1 MSYLRG
7 FFFLRKNPNEIPAS
21 DWITFDEIERLLRK
35 RRIDTS
41 WLVRRG
47 GDHEWVTI
55 AELMQEA
62 VRGNKSA
69 ADPPDVSFACI
80 KCRVALRIQL
90 RFEATIYRCPN
101 CGTSYRSVQASASS
115 PVFLVIPADNSAAAT
130 GAGPVKRSRS
140 ELPSEVR
147 GALTVLELEETSSFD
162 AVRQAHR
169 ELIKSYHPDKVAHL
183 GPDLQKLAEVKTK
196 MINASYKVLEDF
208 FAANGR

>member
-1 MSYLRG
+1 MSPTWVNLCATR
-7 FFFLRKNPNEIPAS
+7 AS
-21 DWITFDEIERLLRK
+21 E
-35 RRIDTS
+35 S
-41 WLVRRG
+41 
-47 GDHEWVTI
+47 
-55 AELMQEA
+55 Q
-62 VRGNKSA
+62 
-69 ADPPDVSFACI
+69 P
-80 KCRVALRIQL
+80 
-90 RFEATIYRCPN
+90 
-101 CGTSYRSVQASASS
+101 SS
-115 PVFLVIPADNSAAAT
+115 PVREPGTASVFQIPPKVSAAT